1 MQLFTLIRGGCIS
14 FSLSLI
20 VFEISACATS
30 AQNKNLS
37 VLDYLYLQNKSH
49 CYQIQFIRSKISSFL
64 KTVHKNMDNL

>member
-20 VFEISACATS
+20 VFKISACTMS

-37 VLDYLYLQNKSH
+37 VLDYLRN
-49 CYQIQFIRSKISSFL
+49 
-64 KTVHKNMDNL
+64 